1 MKRITQTDF
10 VTVTK
15 YQAIDG
21 TIFDDEKECEKYEK
35 SAKGVLNAKY
45 HGLVV
50 ASPDEDNLFSGF
62 GSSDSTIDIVR
73 LKLRD
78 DIDILMQMFMLENP
92 HMADDDNKEKV
103 CDIRRMLQEALAKQ
117 SYVLVHRGYDNESF
131 WIVTYIK
138 KVIEKLN
145 EFVDETD
152 RADS

>member
-1 MKRITQTDF
+1 MKRITQSDVITI
-10 VTVTK
+10 TK
-15 YQAIDG
+15 YQAVDG

-78 DIDILMQMFMLENP
+78 DIDTLMQLFMLENP
-92 HMADDDNKEKV
+92 HMTDDVNKEQV

-117 SYVLVHRGYDNESF
+117 SYVLVHRGYGNESF

-138 KVIEKLN
+138 KVVEKLN
-145 EFVDETD
+145 EFTKEDDIEL
-152 RADS
+152 